1 MPANEPWTPPQPI
14 APSGRVAAWTVAAC
28 LAGGG
33 LATIAL
39 SWNELTCTTVV
50 DPGGDRVAPPSVCEV
65 LTGIGGLALIL
76 GVAAIAAAIVILVRV
91 GRRPVTT
98 TGGDGWRW
106 VLATVFTIGAV
117 VLVTRFPNQTC
128 PSGVHLS
135 APFGLCIDT
144 VSGDRFDATS
154 WVWLKWVAVAL
165 APVIGFGLIARRGAL
180 AFAVP
185 LTVAT
190 WAAGIG
196 WLLVDTIGREYL

>member
-1 MPANEPWTPPQPI
+1 MPGNEPWTPPAPI
-14 APSGRVAAWTVAAC
+14 AASGRVAAWTVAAC
-28 LAGGG
+28 LAASG

-50 DPGGDRVAPPSVCEV
+50 DPGGDRVAPASVCEV

-76 GVAAIAAAIVILVRV
+76 GAAAIAGALIIVLRIK
-91 GRRPVTT
+91 RRPVTE
-98 TGGDGWRW
+98 TGADGWRW
-106 VLATVFTIGAV
+106 GMGIVFTIGLA

-154 WVWLKWVAVAL
+154 WVWLKLLAAGL
-165 APVIGFGLIARRGAL
+165 APVVGFGIVARRGAT
-180 AFAVP
+180 AIAVP
-185 LTVAT
+185 LALIA

-196 WLLVDTIGREYL
+196 WLLIDTIGREYA